1 MTHNNMSA
9 THRFFVPPGS
19 IVENRVFFP
28 DFMKNQLERVLRM
41 NRGDKIT
48 VLDGAGYRYIVSI
61 ETVGKNIESGLI
73 LHTYYGDSEPS
84 LKVTL
89 YQALIKH
96 DNFEY
101 VLQKGVELG
110 ISEFVPFTSSR
121 TEFAIPS
128 DSRFNRWRK
137 IIREAAEQCGRDK
150 LPEITS
156 PLTIQQSLMESDPLS
171 FIPWEE
177 EKNCGLRDFLNE
189 DKNVLYMQGGKA
201 SIFIGPVGGF
211 TFTEIQFAQD
221 QGVTPVSLGKR
232 ILRSETAGLVA
243 TTALLY
249 EAGEM
254 DV

>member
-1 MTHNNMSA
+1 VTKNDMSA
-9 THRFFVPPGS
+9 THRFFVHPGS
-19 IVENRVFFP
+19 VVENRVFFP
-28 DFMKNQLERVLRM
+28 DFMKRQLEKVLRM
-41 NRGDKIT
+41 NSGDEIT
-48 VLDGAGYRYIVSI
+48 VLDGSGYRHTVSI

-73 LHTYYGDSEPS
+73 LDTYLGDSEPS
-84 LKVTL
+84 IKVTL

-121 TEFAIPS
+121 TEFDIPS

-150 LPEITS
+150 LPEITY
-156 PLTIQQSLMESDPLS
+156 PLTIKQSLMESDPLS

-177 EKNCGLRDFLNE
+177 EKTCGLRDFLNR
-189 DKNVLYMQGGKA
+189 DKNALREAAAA

-211 TFTEIQFAQD
+211 TFEEIQFAQD
-221 QGVTPVSLGKR
+221 QGVIPVSLGKR
-232 ILRSETAGLVA
+232 VLRSETAGLVA

-254 DV
+254 DA